1 MVAIADRFKV
11 IPAVYLV
18 FRDKDKVLLLKRAN
32 TSYHDGDY
40 SLPAGHV
47 DGGEPAALAAV
58 REAKEEVDVDIN
70 PADLRLVH
78 TMHRSSTDPEPHERI
93 DLFFAV
99 EKWQGELRN
108 AEEDKCSEIR
118 WCSLH
123 ALPANMVPEVRVAL
137 EKIAARETYSDF
149 NF

>member
-18 FRDKDKVLLLKRAN
+18 FRNKDEVLLLKRAN
-32 TSYHDGDY
+32 TSYRDGDY

-47 DGGEPAALAAV
+47 DGGEPAVQAAV
-58 REAKEEVDVDIN
+58 REAKEEVDVNIDS
-70 PADLRLVH
+70 ADLRLIH
-78 TMHRSSTDPEPHERI
+78 TMHRSSIDPEPHERI

-99 EKWQGELRN
+99 EKWHGTLRN
-108 AEEDKCSEIR
+108 AEENKCSEIR
-118 WCSLH
+118 WCSLQ
-123 ALPANMVPEVRVAL
+123 ALPANMVPEVRFVL
-137 EKIAARETYSDF
+137 EKIAAHETYSDF